1 MRIAVARRYPK
12 CRAGVRVLCLWL
24 VMLGLIDS
32 VALVPL
38 ALAGAVLPDAGTGV
52 RIGLAVVAAA
62 GVGAALAA
70 TRVGASEALHVA
82 VSIGVLGVLTGTGVL
97 VAAIVWRSGTL
108 LLPRT
113 SD

>member
-1 MRIAVARRYPK
+1 
-12 CRAGVRVLCLWL
+12 
-24 VMLGLIDS
+24 MLGLIDS
-32 VALVPL
+32 VALAPL
-38 ALAGAVLPDAGTGV
+38 ALAGTVLPDAGTGV

-62 GVGAALAA
+62 
-70 TRVGASEALHVA
+70 EALYVA

-97 VAAIVWRSGTL
+97 VAAIVCRSGTL